1 MENPIDKLKI
11 AIDGGTDLP
20 KGWMSEFKIR
30 MIPINI
36 LFGEKTYLQ
45 GVELSDQEFY
55 QMAREGGTFPKT
67 SQPSPLQFIQ
77 FYRSIASPGDQI
89 LSLNISSKLSG
100 TLSSALVAAKELMDE
115 IPIHVVDTKSGS
127 AAVAF
132 MAREARLMD
141 RAGAGLDEIIRRM
154 EWMASQVQIILTL
167 KTLDFAWRSGRVK
180 ALQAAL
186 ASLLDVKPIIIL
198 KNGMLEV
205 GDKVRTR
212 RRALQYVVD
221 EMARRLGDMPVR
233 AAVVNAQDSRS
244 GEILKAA
251 VQEKLNCIE
260 VIATELSIGVAANL
274 GPGTVGL
281 VTFPVKESL

>member
-1 MENPIDKLKI
+1 
-11 AIDGGTDLP
+11 
-20 KGWMSEFKIR
+20 
-30 MIPINI
+30 
-36 LFGEKTYLQ
+36 
-45 GVELSDQEFY
+45 
-55 QMAREGGTFPKT
+55 
-67 SQPSPLQFIQ
+67 
-77 FYRSIASPGDQI
+77 
-89 LSLNISSKLSG
+89 
-100 TLSSALVAAKELMDE
+100 MDE
-115 IPIHVVDTKSGS
+115 IPVHVVDTKSGS

-167 KTLDFAWRSGRVK
+167 KSLDFAWRSGRVK

-221 EMARRLGDMPVR
+221 EMARRLGDTPVR
-233 AAVVNAQDSRS
+233 AAIVNAQDAES
-244 GEILKAA
+244 GEILQSA

-281 VTFPVKESL
+281 VTFPAKESL